1 MGCWLQRCW
10 QLRAGQS
17 CRGGREGADF
27 LLCDGEGFPE
37 DLNEGGRLCPLGTKV
52 LEILRL

>member
-10 QLRAGQS
+10 ELRAGQS

-27 LLCDGEGFPE
+27 LLCDVLFPE